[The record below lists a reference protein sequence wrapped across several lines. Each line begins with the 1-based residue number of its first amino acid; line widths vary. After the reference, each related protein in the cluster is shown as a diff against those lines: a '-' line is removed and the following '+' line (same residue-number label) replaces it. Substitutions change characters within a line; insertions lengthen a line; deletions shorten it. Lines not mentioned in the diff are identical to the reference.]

1 MPLLPSRTTRVQPYF
16 GYRNRDRLRV
26 SARVLRSREPRFER
40 GGRWRAFRTMV
51 AQFAS
56 HEVENATVELEIE
69 HDGRTER
76 VAAQSD
82 AEGFVRFDVEL
93 AGGWDLPQATA
104 WDVVALHWRDDGA
117 ELCVEAHVLAPAA
130 EAGLAVI
137 SDIDDTIIET
147 GITGGF
153 TSLLR
158 NWRRVLAE
166 LPDERIAVPG
176 ADLFYGALGG
186 RRAEAETKPGHA
198 TRIPAT
204 HRPFFYVSSS
214 PWNLFSYLV
223 AFQRTRN
230 LPLGPMFLRDWGFDR
245 DTLGSAGHGAH
256 KAGAI
261 ASLLDFYPD
270 WRFALIGDDTQGD
283 LPAFARIAT
292 SDRGRVA
299 GIFIRR
305 AADETLSPEEI
316 AAKAEIEAAGVPL
329 WLGDDY
335 AAGQAFLQRA
345 GIAHDEEA
353 EQIIET
359 VESPRTPKRQRDTAR
374 DG

>member
-76 VAAQSD
+76 IAAQSD

-186 RRAEAETKPGHA
+186 RRAEADAKPGHA

-261 ASLLDFYPD
+261 ASLLDFYPGL
-270 WRFALIGDDTQGD
+270 ALRADRRRHARRPARLCKDRDQRPWPRGRHLHPARGRRNAVARGDRREG
-283 LPAFARIAT
+283 R
-292 SDRGRVA
+292 DRGGRRSAVA
-299 GIFIRR
+299 GRR
-305 AADETLSPEEI
+305 LRRRP
-316 AAKAEIEAAGVPL
+316 GVPATRR
-329 WLGDDY
+329 D
-335 AAGQAFLQRA
+335 RA
-345 GIAHDEEA
+345 
-353 EQIIET
+353 
-359 VESPRTPKRQRDTAR
+359 
-374 DG
+374 